1 MTNTTF
7 LIGILIINTLF
18 LLREFIKSVI
28 LSKRL
33 EEAEDT
39 LEVKILE
46 VINLEQYMG
55 KQIQELRS
63 QNKQLKEQQKLLIP
77 AAE

>member
-1 MTNTTF
+1 MINTTF

-18 LLREFIKSVI
+18 VLREFIKSIV

-33 EEAEDT
+33 EETEDT
-39 LEVKILE
+39 LEMKILE

-55 KQIQELRS
+55 KQIQDLRS
-63 QNKQLKEQQKLLIP
+63 QNKQLKEEQKALTP
-77 AAE
+77 ATE

>member
-63 QNKQLKEQQKLLIP
+63 QNKQLKEQQKELTP
-77 AAE
+77 AVE

>member
-7 LIGILIINTLF
+7 LTGILIINTLF
-18 LLREFIKSVI
+18 VLREFIKSIV

-33 EEAEDT
+33 EETEDT
-39 LEVKILE
+39 LEMKILE

-55 KQIQELRS
+55 KQIQDLRS
-63 QNKQLKEQQKLLIP
+63 QNKQLKEEQKALTP
-77 AAE
+77 ATE

>member
-63 QNKQLKEQQKLLIP
+63 QNKQLKKQQKALTP
-77 AAE
+77 ATE

>member
-63 QNKQLKEQQKLLIP
+63 QNKQLKEEQKALTP

>member
-63 QNKQLKEQQKLLIP
+63 QNKQLKEEQKLLIP

>member
-1 MTNTTF
+1 MTNTTL
-7 LIGILIINTLF
+7 LIGLLMINTLF
-18 LLREFIKSVI
+18 LLREFVKSVI

-55 KQIQELRS
+55 KQIQELRAY
-63 QNKQLKEQQKLLIP
+63 NKQLKEQQKELTS
-77 AAE
+77 AE

>member
-1 MTNTTF
+1 MINTTF

-33 EEAEDT
+33 EETEDT

-55 KQIQELRS
+55 KQIQELQS
-63 QNKQLKEQQKLLIP
+63 QNKQLKEEQKALTP
-77 AAE
+77 ATE

>member
-63 QNKQLKEQQKLLIP
+63 QNKQLKEQQKELTP
-77 AAE
+77 VEE